1 MAAEADRH
9 FGETFLFD
17 LSSLYHI
24 LGLKSLG
31 ALSDLI
37 GHFIVFAEGLETFC
51 LYGRVVDKYVISP
64 FILGDKPESF

>member
-1 MAAEADRH
+1 MAAETGRH
-9 FGETFLFD
+9 FGETFIGD

-37 GHFIVFAEGLETFC
+37 GHLIAFAEGLETFC
-51 LYGRVVDKYVISP
+51 LYARVVDKYVISP
-64 FILGDKPESF
+64 VILGDKTESF